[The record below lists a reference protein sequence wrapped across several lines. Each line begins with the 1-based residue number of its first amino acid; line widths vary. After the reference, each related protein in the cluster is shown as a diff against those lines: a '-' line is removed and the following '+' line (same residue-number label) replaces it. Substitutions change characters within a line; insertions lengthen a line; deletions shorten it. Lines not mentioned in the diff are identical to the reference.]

1 MQEKKGEPA
10 ILQKE
15 GFNTVYESFKSESA
29 ILWEKLWEN
38 VESFL
43 EGPDLLIVKA
53 CFIPKEPS

>member
-15 GFNTVYESFKSESA
+15 GFNTVYSSFKSEYPSC
-29 ILWEKLWEN
+29 EKNWEN

-43 EGPDLLIVKA
+43 EGPDLVIVKA